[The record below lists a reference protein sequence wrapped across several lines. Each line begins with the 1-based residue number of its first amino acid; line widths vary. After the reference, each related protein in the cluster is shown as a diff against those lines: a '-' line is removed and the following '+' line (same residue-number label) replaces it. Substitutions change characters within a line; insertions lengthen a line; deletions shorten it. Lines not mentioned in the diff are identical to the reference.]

1 MTTINIQEHEQRQTI
16 DTAETLLEVVNL
28 KKHFPIKSGVLQQT
42 KGHTK
47 AVDGI
52 NLRVHKGETYGIV
65 GESGCGKSTAGRTI
79 IRLYEPTSGQII
91 FKGNDI
97 TNEPERKLRS
107 MIRKDMQMIFQ
118 DPYAS
123 LNPRKTL
130 GSTLAAPL
138 KAHKIYKNKSEQID
152 DIRHILD
159 IVGLNPSYINR
170 YPHEFSGGQR
180 QRVGIARALLLRPDL
195 IIADEPVSA
204 LDVSIQAQ
212 IINLMQEL
220 QREFQLTYIFIS
232 HDLSVVRYIC
242 DRVGVMYLGNIVEQA
257 NKEELF
263 TNPLH
268 PYTQALMSAVPVL
281 RKKGTVQREKIVLQG
296 DMPSSSNPPQG
307 CVFHTRCPV
316 AMPICK
322 EIVPQFKEMKENHH
336 VACHL
341 Y

>member
-296 DMPSSSNPPQG
+296 DMPSPSNPPQG